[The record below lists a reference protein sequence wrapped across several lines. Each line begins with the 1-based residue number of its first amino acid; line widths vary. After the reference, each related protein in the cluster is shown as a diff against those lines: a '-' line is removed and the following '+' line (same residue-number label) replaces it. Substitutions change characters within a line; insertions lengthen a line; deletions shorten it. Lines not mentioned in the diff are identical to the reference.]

1 MVLAQELHFPVD
13 LLGKVVLGELVGVRL
28 NLRHIPRLR
37 QSTANTLSN
46 GSGVV
51 AFNENTVEVLFNT
64 VEVASGVQGN
74 SGSPH
79 DDASKGVIPKS
90 PKLAATRAVAWA

>member
-13 LLGKVVLGELVGVRL
+13 LLGKAVLGELVGVRL

-74 SGSPH
+74 SGQPPRRRFQGRDSE
-79 DDASKGVIPKS
+79 VPKAGS
-90 PKLAATRAVAWA
+90 N